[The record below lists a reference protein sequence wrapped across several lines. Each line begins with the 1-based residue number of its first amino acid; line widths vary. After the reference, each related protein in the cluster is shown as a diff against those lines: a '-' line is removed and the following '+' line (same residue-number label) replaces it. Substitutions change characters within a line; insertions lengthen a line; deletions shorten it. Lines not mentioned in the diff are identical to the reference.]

1 MIRGARGIGKKI
13 VNMIKKSQTS
23 SANDSVAVQNQLS
36 DRDVND
42 YGIFVMISSYDDFV
56 RAINFMFSDNA
67 SIATADTP

>member
-1 MIRGARGIGKKI
+1 
-13 VNMIKKSQTS
+13 MIKKSQTS